1 MSYHNL
7 SSRCIA
13 FAAMSQA
20 AYLVNKIATTGLCP
34 DVNAF
39 ETSLNSILKLDSDSP
54 LEVFGGYSAI
64 ALGLKTAV
72 DQLDNS
78 TGKRDMQI
86 TKYMIGMMALER
98 KLMEDSSI
106 LDLLDERIL
115 QVQRQ
120 LQHFLIS
127 DDNVLRNL
135 DSIYKDLISNL
146 GPKIQV
152 NGTPNYLQ
160 QEHNQHKIRSLLLS
174 GVRAA
179 VLWRQLGGKRRQL
192 VLSRRAMIAQMKQDL
207 QRV

>member
-135 DSIYKDLISNL
+135 DSIYKDLISN
-146 GPKIQV
+146 
-152 NGTPNYLQ
+152 
-160 QEHNQHKIRSLLLS
+160 
-174 GVRAA
+174 
-179 VLWRQLGGKRRQL
+179 
-192 VLSRRAMIAQMKQDL
+192 
-207 QRV
+207 